1 MDRHFQVS
9 SDIAFTP
16 TVKAIQARKGSRRS
30 YENVERHGGWRTDIT
45 EDLAGFIGEQ
55 SSVFL
60 ATANAAGQPCIQ
72 HRGGPPGFIRV
83 LDSRTL
89 AFADFSGNRQYISS
103 GNLADNP
110 QAYIFMIDYV
120 HKRRVKL
127 WGRSPRDRG
136 RSGVAAQADARRGTR
151 HGRAGDRVQDRGV
164 GHQLPA
170 AHPAKFDAANV
181 AAAIG
186 ARDAK
191 IAALEG
197 GTGCIESPSSRPVRI
212 AIPQRC
218 PDQASFCQGCC
229 G

>member
-60 ATANAAGQPCIQ
+60 ATANAAGQPYIQ

-127 WGRSPRDRG
+127 WGR
-136 RSGVAAQADARRGTR
+136 ARVIEDDPELLRKLMPEGYKARPEQVIVFRIEAWDTNCPQ
-151 HGRAGDRVQDRGV
+151 HIPQ
-164 GHQLPA
+164 
-170 AHPAKFDAANV
+170 KFDAANV

-191 IAALEG
+191 IAALEAELAALKAQQPAG
-197 GTGCIESPSSRPVRI
+197 SDRDTSKVS
-212 AIPQRC
+212 
-218 PDQASFCQGCC
+218 
-229 G
+229 